1 MDYDVWS
8 KFESQVHCGTTRHM
22 INSLHCRCFS
32 GLLLWWYRG
41 DIIYPVKNYSFLAS
55 VIKHFQ
61 KRYQTFIEKHP
72 LIHVFCLEG
81 KGFPTVSYSQ
91 SCNKINLSSRISK
104 FQPCCWGRNETWTN
118 DGLDSHFDHLEAGF
132 RWSRLWGYLSHVPFI
147 IPTEANSHLVLLLHY
162 LVDDPHCPHCTLS
175 VWVHLRCNRCLCQG
189 RPRIGYTP
197 GQPCYRSVIFKE
209 MLAKALQDSLGHRFW

>member
-8 KFESQVHCGTTRHM
+8 KLESQVHCGTTRHM
-22 INSLHCRCFS
+22 INSLHCKCFS

-41 DIIYPVKNYSFLAS
+41 DKIYPVKNYSFLAS

-91 SCNKINLSSRISK
+91 SCNKINLASRISK

-118 DGLDSHFDHLEAGF
+118 DGLDSRFDHLESGF
-132 RWSRLWGYLSHVPFI
+132 RWSRLCTSLMCHSSFQLRQIHTLCSSYITLWM
-147 IPTEANSHLVLLLHY
+147 IPTVLTVPWVCECTWGVTDVCARADQGLDIHQVSHA
-162 LVDDPHCPHCTLS
+162 TS
-175 VWVHLRCNRCLCQG
+175 W
-189 RPRIGYTP
+189 
-197 GQPCYRSVIFKE
+197 
-209 MLAKALQDSLGHRFW
+209 